1 MASRAVHLDYAQTGA
16 HARRSAVARRW
27 LVRALLAATLL
38 LAARFGVIAFGHAR
52 LIQSQQACLA
62 HRPQTGQTV
71 YDAATGISLANP
83 GWTRFYALLS
93 PPGSRHA
100 ATLFVGPMRRA
111 EGPVRLVAIETT
123 APLPNPDGSRS
134 TAGLSLTATVIEPG
148 GAWHRPRLLSD
159 RAWVVPSPDAPAA
172 TFLAGKVDRQNAAH
186 VTILAQ
192 SGKQPLTVDAYLGED
207 DRVTFELRR
216 ESLGARW

>member
-27 LVRALLAATLL
+27 LVRALVAATLL

-62 HRPQTGQTV
+62 QRPQTGQTV
-71 YDAATGISLANP
+71 YDAAAGISLANAD
-83 GWTRFYALLS
+83 WTRFYALLS

-100 ATLFVGPMRRA
+100 ATLFVGPMRRGD
-111 EGPVRLVAIETT
+111 GPVRLVAIETT
-123 APLPNPDGSRS
+123 APLPNADGSRS
-134 TAGLSLTATVIEPG
+134 AAGLSLTATVIDPG

-159 RAWVVPSPDAPAA
+159 RAWVVPSPDAAGA
-172 TFLAGKVDRQNAAH
+172 TFLAGRVDPKNPAH
-186 VTILAQ
+186 VTIPAQ
-192 SGKQPLTVDAYLGED
+192 AGTRPCTIDAYLGAD
-207 DRVTFELRR
+207 DRVVFELRD
-216 ESLGARW
+216 EGLARR